1 MAETRHRVTAK
12 VAAAC
17 AAPAP
22 RGRRRAL
29 LGWLALGAGFAVAAA
44 CGGEDEEGAGSAG
57 DGTGGVVLADT
68 GGAFHEG
75 GSGLSSTVMAAGTGT
90 CTIVPDEEG
99 CVGAA
104 YEPEYTPLDIYVL
117 YDQSG
122 SMCICVDPMRDSG
135 CGGDDCNQIR
145 FDAIEDALARFM
157 TDDEST
163 GIGMALGFFGFDT
176 PGQITCD
183 PAAYEEPA
191 VSWGVLPAHAGSI
204 TGAIDAVEP
213 IGETPTDA
221 ALAGACVVAR
231 ERQAA
236 EPSHKVV
243 VLLVTDGHPEAPI
256 SCDQL
261 GICCPTMEA
270 STAVT
275 SACLEEAGIETYV
288 LGVGPFLQNLSA
300 IAEAGGTREAYLVQE
315 GEVSDRVLDALNA
328 IRADA
333 VIPCEL
339 KIPAPPV
346 GENLDYDQVNV
357 LFADANCEGRTFG
370 RVTEASA
377 CGDAEGWYYDDSV
390 SPEHIL
396 LCPQSCD
403 RVSVPGGQLVMQ
415 LGCDTV
421 VIR

>member
-1 MAETRHRVTAK
+1 MGEPRHSRAVT
-12 VAAAC
+12 VAVEH
-17 AAPAP
+17 AAP
-22 RGRRRAL
+22 RRRGAL
-29 LGWLALGAGFAVAAA
+29 AGWLAVSSGFAVAAA
-44 CGGEDEEGAGSAG
+44 CGGDDGEGDRAAA
-57 DGTGGVVLADT
+57 DGTGGVVLT
-68 GGAFHEG
+68 GSGSALPEG
-75 GSGLSSTVMAAGTGT
+75 GSTLSSTVMATGTGT
-90 CTIVPDEEG
+90 CTIVPDEDG
-99 CVGAA
+99 CVGSA
-104 YEPEYTPLDIYVL
+104 YEPEYVPLDIYVL
-117 YDQSG
+117 FDQSG

-135 CGGDDCNQIR
+135 CGGNDCNQVR

-157 TDDEST
+157 TADEST

-183 PAAYEEPA
+183 PAAYEEPT
-191 VSWGVLPAHAGSI
+191 VSWGVLPRHAGSI
-204 TGAIDAVEP
+204 TDAIDAVEP

-221 ALAGACVVAR
+221 ALAGACTVAK
-231 ERQAA
+231 ERKAA

-261 GICCPTMEA
+261 DLCCPSMEA
-270 STAVT
+270 ATAVT
-275 SACLEEAGIETYV
+275 TDCLDDAGIETYV
-288 LGVGPFLQNLSA
+288 LGVGPFLENLSL
-300 IAEAGGTREAYLVQE
+300 IAEAGGTDSAYLVQE
-315 GEVSDRVLDALNA
+315 GAVSDRVLEALNA

-339 KIPAPPV
+339 QIPAPPA

-357 LFADANCEGRTFG
+357 HFADANCEGQTFG
-370 RVTEASA
+370 RVAEVSA
-377 CGDAEGWYYDDSV
+377 CGGEDGWYYDDGV

-396 LCPQSCD
+396 LCPTSCD

-415 LGCDTV
+415 VGCNTV

>member
-1 MAETRHRVTAK
+1 MAESRRATASRAD
-12 VAAAC
+12 VAYP
-17 AAPAP
+17 APA
-22 RGRRRAL
+22 RGGRRRAP
-29 LGWLALGAGFAVAAA
+29 LGGLALGAGLAIAAA
-44 CGGEDEEGAGSAG
+44 CGGDDEEGAGSAG
-57 DGTGGVVLADT
+57 DGTGGAVLSGT
-68 GGAFHEG
+68 GGAFNEG
-75 GSGLSSTVMAAGTGT
+75 GSGLSSTVMAAGSGT
-90 CTIVPDEEG
+90 CTIVSDEEG
-99 CVGAA
+99 CVGSA

-117 YDQSG
+117 FDQSG

-145 FDAIEDALARFM
+145 FDAIEDALERFM

-176 PGQITCD
+176 PGEITCD

-204 TGAIDAVEP
+204 TDAIDAVEP

-221 ALAGACVVAR
+221 ALEGACAVATAR
-231 ERQAA
+231 KAA

-261 GICCPTMEA
+261 DVCCPTMEA
-270 STAVT
+270 STAMT

-288 LGVGPFLQNLSA
+288 LGVGPFLENLSE
-300 IAEAGGTREAYLVQE
+300 IAEAGGTEAAYLVQE
-315 GEVSDRVLDALNA
+315 GEVSDRVLEALNA

-339 KIPAPPV
+339 QIPAPPA

-357 LFADANCEGRTFG
+357 LFADATCEGRTFG
-370 RVTEASA
+370 RVTGPSA
-377 CGDAEGWYYDDSV
+377 CGDADGWHYDDPV
-390 SPEHIL
+390 SPERIL
-396 LCPQSCD
+396 LCPRSCD

>member
-1 MAETRHRVTAK
+1 
-12 VAAAC
+12 
-17 AAPAP
+17 
-22 RGRRRAL
+22 
-29 LGWLALGAGFAVAAA
+29 
-44 CGGEDEEGAGSAG
+44 
-57 DGTGGVVLADT
+57 
-68 GGAFHEG
+68 
-75 GSGLSSTVMAAGTGT
+75 
-90 CTIVPDEEG
+90 
-99 CVGAA
+99 
-104 YEPEYTPLDIYVL
+104 
-117 YDQSG
+117 
-122 SMCICVDPMRDSG
+122 MCICVDPMRDSG

-204 TGAIDAVEP
+204 TGAIDAAEP

-243 VLLVTDGHPEAPI
+243 VLRSPTDTRGPHQAATSRHLLPHH
-256 SCDQL
+256 
-261 GICCPTMEA
+261 GRRRRR
-270 STAVT
+270 VT

-300 IAEAGGTREAYLVQE
+300 IPRRAGTREAYLVQE
-315 GEVSDRVLDALNA
+315 GEVSDRVLERARNA

-339 KIPAPPV
+339 RIPAAAG
-346 GENLDYDQVNV
+346 GENLDYEQVNV

-370 RVTEASA
+370 GRCVTEASA